1 MSLKLKPI
9 DQQVIVIT
17 GASSGIGL
25 LTAREAAKRGA
36 KVVLVARGEEAL
48 ARIVGEIQ
56 AAGGE
61 AYHVAADVGDAEA
74 VRRAAT
80 HAVARFGRID
90 TWVNNAGVTIYA
102 KLLDTPVDEHER
114 LFRTNYFG
122 VVNGCAA
129 AVPHLREQGGA
140 LITVASIAA
149 GMPSPLMGAYA
160 ASKHAVKGYID
171 TLRGELL
178 QEAAPI
184 SVTLIQPSGIDTPV
198 AEHASNH
205 AGGKARIPPLV
216 YDPMLVANAIL
227 DAATRPTRGVTV
239 GGAGKA
245 QVLFA
250 QHAPALFDRVAAVG
264 SALFIDP
271 TKNQPRPDNLFAPA
285 HNGVERSRDQTG
297 KGFSLYTAAM
307 RRPGVTLA
315 LGAALLGAGLW
326 WRREDGAE
334 GSGAK
339 RKGAPLSARERKQ

>member
-1 MSLKLKPI
+1 MSLTLKPL

-25 LTAREAAKRGA
+25 VTARLAATHGA
-36 KVVLVARGEEAL
+36 KLVLVARDETSL
-48 ARIVGEIQ
+48 GEIVAEIQ
-56 AAGGE
+56 QAGGE
-61 AYHVAADVGDAEA
+61 AYAVAADVGDPEA
-74 VRRAAT
+74 VQRVAR
-80 HAVARFGRID
+80 HAVARFGRVD
-90 TWVNNAGVTIYA
+90 TWVNNAGAAIYA
-102 KLLDTPVDEHER
+102 KLLDTPFDEHER

-129 AVPHLREQGGA
+129 AVPLLREHGGA

-160 ASKHAVKGYID
+160 ASKHAVKGYVD
-171 TLRGELL
+171 TLRAELL
-178 QEAAPI
+178 QDSAPI

-205 AGGKARIPPLV
+205 VGGKARIPPLV
-216 YDPMLVANAIL
+216 YDPTLVAKAIL

-250 QHAPALFDRVAAVG
+250 QHAPALFDRVAALG

-271 TKNQPRPDNLFAPA
+271 TRNQPRPENLFAPA
-285 HNGVERSRDQTG
+285 HDGVERSRDQTG
-297 KGFSLYTAAM
+297 KGFSVYTSVARHPAA
-307 RRPGVTLA
+307 TLA
-315 LGAALLGAGLW
+315 IGAVVAGAGLW
-326 WRREDGAE
+326 WQRR
-334 GSGAK
+334 
-339 RKGAPLSARERKQ
+339 RVV

>member
-1 MSLKLKPI
+1 MSLTLKPI
-9 DQQVIVIT
+9 DQQVVVIT
-17 GASSGIGL
+17 GATSGIGL
-25 LTAREAAKRGA
+25 VTARMAAARGA
-36 KVVLVARGEEAL
+36 KLVLVARDDAAL
-48 ARIVGEIQ
+48 ADLASEIET
-56 AAGGE
+56 AGGD
-61 AYHVAADVGDAEA
+61 AYAVAADVGDPEA
-74 VRRAAT
+74 VARVAR
-80 HAVARFGRID
+80 HAVARFGRLD
-90 TWVNNAGVTIYA
+90 TWVNNAGVAIYA
-102 KLLDTPVDEHER
+102 KLLDTPFDEHER

-205 AGGKARIPPLV
+205 VGGKARIPPLV
-216 YDPMLVANAIL
+216 YDPTLVAEAIL

-250 QHAPALFDRVAAVG
+250 QHAPALFDRLAAIG
-264 SALFIDP
+264 SALFVDP

-285 HNGVERSRDQTG
+285 HDGVERSRDQSG

-307 RRPGVTLA
+307 RHPATTLA
-315 LGAALLGAGLW
+315 LGAALAGVGMWWGRKDGEAATPLEYGTAGA
-326 WRREDGAE
+326 A
-334 GSGAK
+334 
-339 RKGAPLSARERKQ
+339 

>member
-1 MSLKLKPI
+1 MSLKLKPL

-25 LTAREAAKRGA
+25 LTAREAARRGA
-36 KVVLVARGEEAL
+36 KVVLVARGEQAL
-48 ARIVGEIQ
+48 AEIVAQIRAG
-56 AAGGE
+56 GGE
-61 AYHVAADVGDAEA
+61 AEHVVADVGDAAA
-74 VRRAAT
+74 VSRAAAQ
-80 HAVARFGRID
+80 AVARFGRID
-90 TWVNNAGVTIYA
+90 SWVNNAGVAIYA

-122 VVNGCAA
+122 VVNGCTA
-129 AVPHLREQGGA
+129 AVPHLRAHGGA

-160 ASKHAVKGYID
+160 ASKHAVKGYVE

-178 QEAAPI
+178 QDRAPI

-216 YDPMLVANAIL
+216 YDPTLVANAIL

-250 QHAPALFDRVAAVG
+250 QHAPALFDRVAAIG

-271 TKNQPRPDNLFAPA
+271 TRNQPRPDNLFAPA
-285 HNGVERSRDQTG
+285 HNGVERSRDQSG
-297 KGFSLYTAAM
+297 KGFSLYTTAM
-307 RRPGVTLA
+307 RRPGMTLA
-315 LGAALLGAGLW
+315 AGAAMVGAGLW
-326 WRREDGAE
+326 WRRKDGDAATAGE
-334 GSGAK
+334 
-339 RKGAPLSARERKQ
+339 

>member
-48 ARIVGEIQ
+48 ADIARDLRT
-56 AAGGE
+56 AGGE
-61 AYHVAADVGDAEA
+61 VYHVAADVGDAEA

-90 TWVNNAGVTIYA
+90 TWVNNAGVAIYA
-102 KLLDTPVDEHER
+102 KLLDTPLDEHER

-122 VVNGCAA
+122 VVNGCVV
-129 AVPHLREQGGA
+129 AVPHLREGGGA

-160 ASKHAVKGYID
+160 ASKHAVKGYVE
-171 TLRGELL
+171 TLRAELL
-178 QEAAPI
+178 QEGAPI
-184 SVTLIQPSGIDTPV
+184 SLSLIQPSGIDTPV

-205 AGGKARIPPLV
+205 AGGQARIPPPV
-216 YDPMLVANAIL
+216 YDPMLVAEAIL

-250 QHAPALFDRVAAVG
+250 RAAPALFDKVAAFG

-271 TKNQPRPDNLFAPA
+271 KGTQLEPDNLFAPVRD
-285 HNGVERSRDQTG
+285 GVERSRDQSG
-297 KGFSLYTAAM
+297 KGFSLYTAAA
-307 RRPGVTLA
+307 RRPGATLA
-315 LGAALLGAGLW
+315 LGLALAGAGLW
-326 WRREDGAE
+326 RR
-334 GSGAK
+334 
-339 RKGAPLSARERKQ
+339 RQKGG